1 MSGRPDVIWL
11 DEVDSTNRFAL
22 ENFDALPDGS
32 MIAAL
37 RQSAGRGSKGRQW
50 ISPPDVNIYASMVL
64 KGFDFTVPQAAWI
77 GSLAVLEVLRT
88 HAPRLDFRV
97 KWPNDVLCGKK
108 KIAGILCESR
118 YGRSGGIVIGAGVNI
133 NMDPASLREIGRP
146 ATSLYAETGI
156 LADDVGS
163 FALEIQK
170 EALKLYADARKEGG
184 IANLHRLWS
193 AENILAGKNISIRL
207 HNGSILTGL
216 VVDFS
221 GNGALILIN
230 HADSRICE
238 IPDGEVLSMTLPASS

>member
-50 ISPPDVNIYASMVL
+50 ISPPDVNVYASLVL

-77 GSLAVLEVLRT
+77 GSLAVLEVLRA

-108 KIAGILCESR
+108 KIAGILCETR
-118 YGRSGGIVIGAGVNI
+118 RGSGGIVIGAGVNV
-133 NMDPASLREIGRP
+133 NMDPVSLKAIGRP
-146 ATSLYAETGI
+146 ATSLYAETGK
-156 LADDVGS
+156 LAGDVGT
-163 FALEIQK
+163 FALEFQA
-170 EALKLYADARKEGG
+170 EALKLYASARREG
-184 IANLHRLWS
+184 IAVLHGLWS
-193 AENILAGKNISIRL
+193 AENILAGKNIVIRL

-221 GNGALILIN
+221 GDGALIVIN

-238 IPDGEVLSMTLPASS
+238 IPDGEVLSMTLPAASS